1 MTYSKLE
8 SSAAVAIL
16 LLALFLTASSTTR
29 VEPVRKVTG
38 LVRPDIIVVHN
49 FATSAAEIELDRGLG
64 PRISRGLSA
73 FSQTQEEIQVGQ
85 TVAGALSTTL
95 VKELNDAGIP
105 AVLAGQGVRITDRTA
120 SLKGIFTTVDEG
132 SRTARAAIGFG
143 LGRSKVRTRGLV
155 YQGTPSNERLL
166 GEFQTV
172 AKGSMKPGMGPAGAA
187 GASLAVSAGTT
198 AVSEKFF
205 TAVEKDAK
213 STAKKIAKRIKQ
225 YYQQHGWS

>member
-1 MTYSKLE
+1 MTYSKLGI
-8 SSAAVAIL
+8 STAVAIP
-16 LLALFLTASSTTR
+16 LLALFLTACSTTS

-38 LVRPDIIVVHN
+38 LARPDIIVVHN

-64 PRISRGLSA
+64 PRIGRGLSA
-73 FSQTQEEIQVGQ
+73 SSQTQEEIQVGQ
-85 TVAGALSTTL
+85 AVARALSTTL

-105 AVLAGQGVRITDRTA
+105 AVLAGPGVRMTDRTA

-143 LGRSKVRTRGLV
+143 MGRSKVRTRGLV
-155 YQGTPSNERLL
+155 YQGTLSNERLL

-172 AKGSMKPGMGPAGAA
+172 AKSSMKPGMGPAGAA
-187 GASLAVSAGTT
+187 GATLAVSAGT
-198 AVSEKFF
+198 AVVSEKFF

-213 STAKKIAKRIKQ
+213 ATAKKIAKRIKQ
-225 YYQQHGWS
+225 YYQQHGWL